1 MKKETYYFEI
11 KDLITQFVA
20 AFNDVVIRRYNNDRA
35 VEDRIHVSFLYS
47 PKTRTLNDLVNQA
60 QHIILPVI
68 SVFPTGFTRD
78 PSRVFNKLNGPM
90 YPSLRH
96 KDSYENTLQPVP
108 VNISVGM
115 SIITRVQ
122 HDLDQILSN
131 WIPYC
136 DPYIV
141 LSWKMPYTD
150 LELRS
155 HVMWNGSVSINDPK
169 ELQHT
174 QPYRWV
180 AETQFIIE
188 GWLFKKPENPAGIIY
203 KIDTDFTAVKD
214 IFQNYDIMSDF
225 ESDITTDSFT
235 ISARPTI
242 TEVSPFLYLPTSG
255 PTKFKILG
263 NMYDYVTNVYVS
275 GTEDVF
281 ENTALFYPTSSNP
294 ALSANYPPFSG
305 IEILEWSLINNNQI
319 EFIMP
324 SAVSAGKIDIIV
336 LNEAGYGILTQDTY
350 NKIDWDFNPYP
361 EASSGYSIYT
371 PYQPPWINGI
381 DVVYLGS

>member
-20 AFNDVVIRRYNNDRA
+20 AFNDVIIRRYNNERE
-35 VEDRIHVSFLYS
+35 VEDRLHVNFVYA
-47 PKTRTLNDLVNQA
+47 PKNRVLADIINKA
-60 QHIILPVI
+60 QHIKLPVI
-68 SVFPTGFTRD
+68 SVFPTGFARD
-78 PSRVFNKLNGPM
+78 PSRVFNKIEGPM
-90 YPSLRH
+90 YPSLIH
-96 KDSYENTLQPVP
+96 KDSYEKTLQPVP

-115 SIITRVQ
+115 SIITRFQ
-122 HDLDQILSN
+122 HDMDQILSN

-141 LSWKMPYTD
+141 LSWKMPYTN

-155 HVMWNGSVSINDPK
+155 HVMWSGNVSISDPK

-180 AETQFIIE
+180 SDTQFTIE

-203 KIDTDFTAVKD
+203 KIDTDFTAVSD
-214 IFQNYDIMSDF
+214 IFQNYDIMSAF

-242 TEVSPFLYLPTSG
+242 TEVSPFLYFPPTG
-255 PTKFKILG
+255 PNKFNIFG

-275 GTEDVF
+275 GSDGVF
-281 ENTALFYPTSSNP
+281 GNMSTFNP
-294 ALSANYPPFSG
+294 AATNAAISALYPPFSG
-305 IEILEWSLINNNQI
+305 VEVTDWTLLNNNHI
-319 EFIMP
+319 EFNMP
-324 SAVSAGKIDIIV
+324 SAIGSGKIDVIV
-336 LNEAGYGILTQDTY
+336 FNDAGYGILTQDTY
-350 NKIDWDFNPYP
+350 NKIDWNFNPYP
-361 EASSGYSIYT
+361 ESSSGHSTYV
-371 PYQPPWINGI
+371 PYQPPWIDGI
-381 DVVYLGS
+381 DVELLN